1 MIAVLIVG
9 VFFVAS
15 FTIIH
20 DPHGVVVDARQVW
33 TGGSKPMTKLPW
45 GGFIVYVEGDGAV
58 EVTCRDG
65 SVSEGGYV
73 TGFMADDYSV
83 SADCEIVP

>member
-1 MIAVLIVG
+1 
-9 VFFVAS
+9 
-15 FTIIH
+15 
-20 DPHGVVVDARQVW
+20 
-33 TGGSKPMTKLPW
+33 MTKLPW